1 MLIPGK
7 NRCQHGKDCYSGFV
21 ANDREVRRSWL
32 EAMQSGVS
40 WMNSSR
46 LRQTLTLAY
55 VATALAQMAEVAF
68 VFLLYRQFL
77 ASEIGLFS
85 WAGAWFAF
93 AYVVVDFG
101 LEPLM
106 VRRTASQPVSLQRMV
121 QAVFALRLPL
131 LLLGACLL
139 AILWMLRVLDEQQAL
154 FLLLLC
160 TQIIFNIADTSQRA
174 WLRANGRQTTAN
186 ALLSGLAI
194 LKLLVMVVCGVW
206 LQLGLV
212 AVLFALLL
220 MRLPYSIVH
229 RAIGAAC
236 PALKDVQNETVSM
249 LIRWQLRVG
258 APLVAMGLLTT
269 LQNRL
274 DWLLVARFVSVDAL
288 AVYSLANKAYE
299 IAQVVIGVATTTMY
313 PILCTLSPRSAPS
326 QMTVLKLVLLTG
338 LLMGIGG
345 MIALPPTIH
354 LIFGDK
360 YGGIDLPLQIL
371 MLAVGFMA
379 ATGVLYSLALS
390 QGLERKMLIVAV
402 LASALQAASNF
413 WMIRHWG
420 IAGASISMVVLVVAM
435 ASGLLY
441 LCIKA
446 GLFSARD
453 AWRLGLTL
461 AVYALV
467 CSMII
472 FFQLAGTALGIAAAV
487 LMMVAAPALL
497 LMPEEW
503 RRLMHASR
511 PG

>member
-1 MLIPGK
+1 
-7 NRCQHGKDCYSGFV
+7 
-21 ANDREVRRSWL
+21 
-32 EAMQSGVS
+32 
-40 WMNSSR
+40 MNSSR
-46 LRQTLTLAY
+46 LRQTLGLAY
-55 VATALAQMAEVAF
+55 VVTALAQLAEVAF
-68 VFLLYRQFL
+68 VFLLYHLFA
-77 ASEIGLFS
+77 ASEVGLFS

-93 AYVVVDFG
+93 AYVVADFG

-106 VRRTASQPVSLQRMV
+106 VRRIASQPVGLQRMV

-139 AILWMLRVLDEQQAL
+139 AILWMLRLIDEQQAL

-186 ALLSGLAI
+186 ALLSGLSI
-194 LKLLVMVVCGVW
+194 LKLMVMLVCGLW

-212 AVLFALLL
+212 AVLVALLL

-236 PALKDVQNETVSM
+236 PARKDVQNETVSI
-249 LIRWQLRVG
+249 LVRWQLRVG
-258 APLVAMGLLTT
+258 TPLVAMGLLTT

-288 AVYSLANKAYE
+288 AAYSLANKAYE

-313 PILCTLSPRSAPS
+313 PILCTLSPRSAAS
-326 QMTVLKLVLLTG
+326 KMTVLKLVVLTG
-338 LLMGIGG
+338 LFMGVGG
-345 MIALPPTIH
+345 TITLPPTVH

-360 YGGIDLPLQIL
+360 YEGIDLPLQIL

-379 ATGVLYSLALS
+379 TTGVLYSLALS
-390 QGLERKMLIVAV
+390 QGLERKILIVSV
-402 LASALQAASNF
+402 LASTLQAVSNF
-413 WMIRHWG
+413 SMIRHWG
-420 IAGASISMVVLVVAM
+420 IAGASTSMVVLVLAM

-446 GLFSARD
+446 DLVSTKD

-461 AVYALV
+461 TVYALT
-467 CSMII
+467 CSMLI
-472 FFQLAGTALGIAAAV
+472 FFQLTGTALGLVVAV
-487 LMMVAAPALL
+487 LIMAAAPALL
-497 LMPEEW
+497 LLPEEW
-503 RRLMHASR
+503 RRLKQVNR
-511 PG
+511 PE